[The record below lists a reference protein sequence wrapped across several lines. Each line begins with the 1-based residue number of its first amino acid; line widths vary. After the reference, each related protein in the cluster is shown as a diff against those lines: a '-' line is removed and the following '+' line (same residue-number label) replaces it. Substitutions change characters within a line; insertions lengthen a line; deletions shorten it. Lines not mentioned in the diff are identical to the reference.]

1 VIGNPPPADKAL
13 ELDAIEHAIDS
24 ALIEAKGLNIH
35 GREVT
40 PFLLE
45 RVTQH
50 TKGKSLEANIALVR
64 NNAAL
69 GAKIAVALAG

>member
-1 VIGNPPPADKAL
+1 
-13 ELDAIEHAIDS
+13 DS

-64 NNAAL
+64 NNAVL